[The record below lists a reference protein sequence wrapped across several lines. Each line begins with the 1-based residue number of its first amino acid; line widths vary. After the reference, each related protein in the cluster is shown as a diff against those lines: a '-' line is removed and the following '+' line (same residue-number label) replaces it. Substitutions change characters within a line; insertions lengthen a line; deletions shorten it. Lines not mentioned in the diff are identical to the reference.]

1 MDYMVDIVRV
11 VREIV
16 HSIEDQDGSYEQ
28 VDDIYMALKEALEG
42 GKRDGRRA

>member
-1 MDYMVDIVRV
+1 MDYMLDVIRV

-16 HSIEDQDGSYEQ
+16 HSIEDQDGAFEQ

-42 GKRDGRRA
+42 GKNDGRRD